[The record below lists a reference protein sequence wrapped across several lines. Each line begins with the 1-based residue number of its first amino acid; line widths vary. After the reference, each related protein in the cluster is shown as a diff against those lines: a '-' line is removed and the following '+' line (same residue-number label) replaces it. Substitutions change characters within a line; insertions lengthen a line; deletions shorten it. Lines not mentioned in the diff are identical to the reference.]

1 MKHFLHAVKV
11 QSRKDPE
18 QNFIFLQCVYPVTLE
33 NTEGAGFVFLFFVF
47 YQIFISEIKISFSGE
62 VCCQQV
68 RMVNRGNCP
77 PGSPAPEHG
86 HPSRAGITSGSDQ
99 LLHKH

>member
-47 YQIFISEIKISFSGE
+47 LPDFHIRDQNLLFWGGLLSASENG
-62 VCCQQV
+62 QQ
-68 RMVNRGNCP
+68 G
-77 PGSPAPEHG
+77 
-86 HPSRAGITSGSDQ
+86 
-99 LLHKH
+99 